1 MLRGLFVAFLI
12 GISTL
17 LNAQEIR
24 KVDSDVLFTCYKQ
37 GKSGDCVSIGFTK
50 AAICVYGVNGVF
62 KERAIDD
69 THTEVTLKNGKKYI
83 LTTAEFLMAD
93 TAMHIKPGPNADA
106 EIMGYATKC
115 FAVMAK
121 VKQDIDNVGTF
132 EEAIYKLQHGA
143 HGRKISYTLGLENNA
158 EIIEK
163 TPDDVNGG
171 IAWTKKHVVFVSN
184 GYMDLYGKKVPLD
197 TKFYG
202 GLKLNP

>member
-1 MLRGLFVAFLI
+1 MLKCSFISILL
-12 GISTL
+12 GIVVV

-24 KVDSDVLFTCYKQ
+24 KVDSDVLFTCYRQ
-37 GKSGDCVSIGFTK
+37 GRSGDCVSVGFTK
-50 AAICVYGVNGVF
+50 AVIGVFGVNGVF
-62 KERAIDD
+62 KERNIDD

-121 VKQDIDNVGTF
+121 VKQDIDNIGTF

-143 HGRKISYTLGLENNA
+143 HGRKHAQSARFVGR
-158 EIIEK
+158 
-163 TPDDVNGG
+163 GG
-171 IAWTKKHVVFVSN
+171 DHAAADIFAQTAVLTATV
-184 GYMDLYGKKVPLD
+184 G
-197 TKFYG
+197 
-202 GLKLNP
+202 